1 MEASWLLSKKE
12 VWERPFRLAL
22 GRTVGTVPV
31 PGDPNRRDLVI
42 EAGAFSQQMAL
53 PWQADFRDCTAG
65 PVDDPSVA
73 GKTRRVG
80 WWPTNRPDEVFSAA
94 TPTVRK
100 PWARDASEN
109 PFPDNDAAGFKAM
122 VDNWW
127 TLGFI
132 IETTPTGAPKDLYEV
147 EFNVAPQRP
156 AGCCSGQRRT
166 RQRGVVRCC
175 TILPLAR
182 APPAACFLRRAGYLS
197 PACRAV
203 AFRSRASAKQR
214 RQVRAALTRIGLD
227 HLTRPLRPRRAR
239 TRIGLGRRPAAV
251 TQPRRL
257 ALWRCVAS

>member
-1 MEASWLLSKKE
+1 MPSAYGDYYGNANDRGGQSDPAFLHSLSKVQYALLSAWNAGNFIEDWGQVQPSAPTITPEGLDHASLDNISGGAFFPGMEASWLLSKKE
-12 VWERPFRLAL
+12 AWERPFRLAL

-31 PGDPNRRDLVI
+31 PGDSSRRDLVI

-53 PWQADFRDCTAG
+53 PWQADFRDCAAG

-73 GKTRRVG
+73 GKTRRVA
-80 WWPTNRPDEVFSAA
+80 WWPTNRPDEVFSAS

-147 EFNVAPQRP
+147 EFNVAPP
-156 AGCCSGQRRT
+156 SGPLIAAADSAEP
-166 RQRGVVRCC
+166 GSVV
-175 TILPLAR
+175 
-182 APPAACFLRRAGYLS
+182 
-197 PACRAV
+197 
-203 AFRSRASAKQR
+203 
-214 RQVRAALTRIGLD
+214 
-227 HLTRPLRPRRAR
+227 
-239 TRIGLGRRPAAV
+239 
-251 TQPRRL
+251 
-257 ALWRCVAS
+257 